1 MRSCG
6 RSPPA
11 RSATTAP
18 PTSLEQVRRLIDRQ
32 VTEQSDFYLVQ
43 QQSKDERSRGQGE
56 RHGERQ
62 WLRQDSED
70 GEYFGR

>member
-1 MRSCG
+1 
-6 RSPPA
+6 
-11 RSATTAP
+11 
-18 PTSLEQVRRLIDRQ
+18 VRRLIDRQ